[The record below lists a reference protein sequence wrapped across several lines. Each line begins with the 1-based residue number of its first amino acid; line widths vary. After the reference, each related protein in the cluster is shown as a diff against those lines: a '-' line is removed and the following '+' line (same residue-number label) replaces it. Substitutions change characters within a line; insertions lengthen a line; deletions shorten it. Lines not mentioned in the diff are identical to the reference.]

1 MDGDVLGETTHGQRV
16 IETAGPPVYYIPVED
31 IRFDRLERSAHTSA
45 CEWKG
50 DATYLSY
57 ARPGRR
63 VENVAWSYEHP
74 NPGYEAIAGH
84 LAFYGGLVDEAWVGE
99 ERAVPQ
105 PGRFYG
111 GWITSWV
118 VGPFKGDP
126 GSFGW

>member
-1 MDGDVLGETTHGQRV
+1 MDGEILADTTRAQRV
-16 IETAGPPVYYIPVED
+16 LETAGPPVYYIPAED
-31 IRFDRLERSAHTSA
+31 VRLARLERSAHTSV

-50 DATYLSY
+50 GAHYYSY

-63 VENVAWSYEHP
+63 VENVAWSYADP
-74 NPGYEAIAGH
+74 NPGYEAIRGH
-84 LAFYGGLVDEAWVGE
+84 LAFYGRLVDEAWVGD

-126 GSFGW
+126 GTFGW

>member
-1 MDGDVLGETTHGQRV
+1 MDGEVLADTTRAQRV
-16 IETAGPPVYYIPVED
+16 LETASPPVYYIPRDDV
-31 IRFDRLERSAHTSA
+31 RMARLERSRHASV

-50 DATYLSY
+50 GAAYFTY
-57 ARPGRR
+57 AGQGRL
-63 VENVAWSYEHP
+63 VENVAWSYERP
-74 NPGYEAIAGH
+74 NAGFEAIAGH
-84 LAFYGGLVDEAWVGE
+84 LAFYAGLVDEAWVGD
-99 ERAVPQ
+99 ERAIPQ